1 MQRHVPGAREAPPCE
16 SPEVTPPVEVA
27 LDIIARELAAGAD
40 ASSSPA
46 LRRAVTAFVAGARR
60 EGLTAE
66 GVVVRLKQSVRNY
79 PTSFAS
85 RSEGQWAERLLRA
98 VLDAYYGE
106 SEATVSDA
114 RVDAHNAR
122 DR

>member
-1 MQRHVPGAREAPPCE
+1 MQRHVPGAHEAPPCE
-16 SPEVTPPVEVA
+16 SPEVIPPVEA
-27 LDIIARELAAGAD
+27 LDVIARELAAGAD
-40 ASSSPA
+40 AGSSPA
-46 LRRAVTAFVAGARR
+46 LRRAVAAFVADARR
-60 EGLTAE
+60 DGLSPE

-98 VLDAYYGE
+98 VLDAYYGDT
-106 SEATVSDA
+106 EATASDA
-114 RVDAHNAR
+114 RVDTHDAR